1 MYLIRASSIIITSVL
16 FSLCVSSITS
26 HGINSAF
33 ALEVGAEVKA
43 KIGSENK
50 TSSQDQ
56 VSMEDKVD
64 VSMKAESDNKSMKS
78 SYQKMAMDSKNSFV
92 INSEQHLYNPGDEVQ
107 LEGSIWSSLVSQ
119 IGGVNSVKIQVVNNK
134 GAIVYDDDIK
144 VSDNGTYSARFV
156 LPADSQKGA
165 YTIKS
170 NIDVSA
176 DLFDTLTIDA
186 KSNLQT
192 SSKFVVANGVAF
204 VVKEEGKSF
213 DVNIASN
220 SNIDNFEFKKDQKK
234 VTFTVDGESG
244 TQGVTKITVPKAML
258 SGEMS
263 VMIDGKIASSDDVIV
278 TSDTKEETTLEIN
291 YHHSMHIID
300 ITGTNVVPEF
310 PQSLIVV
317 MVVGSIVAV
326 IFSRTRILQIQKT

>member
-1 MYLIRASSIIITSVL
+1 MRVSSIIITSVL
-16 FSLCVSSITS
+16 FSLCVSSIIS
-26 HGINSAF
+26 YSIHSAF

-43 KIGSENK
+43 KIDSENK
-50 TSSQDQ
+50 TSSQDKA
-56 VSMEDKVD
+56 SMEDKAD
-64 VSMKAESDNKSMKS
+64 VSMKTESNNKSMIKS
-78 SYQKMAMDSKNSFV
+78 SYQKMTLDSKNSFV
-92 INSEQHLYNPGDEVQ
+92 IDAKQHLYNPGDKVQ
-107 LEGSIWSSLVSQ
+107 LEGSIWSSLISQ
-119 IGGVNSVKIQVVNNK
+119 IGGVDSVKIQVVDNK
-134 GAIVYDDDIK
+134 GAIVYDDDVK
-144 VSDNGTYSARFV
+144 VSNDGTYSASFV

-176 DLFDTLTIDA
+176 DLVDTLTIDA

-204 VVKEEGKSF
+204 VVTEEGKSF

-220 SNIDNFEFKKDQKK
+220 SKIDNFEFKKDQKK

-278 TSDTKEETTLEIN
+278 TTDTEEDTTLAIN

-310 PQSLIVV
+310 PQSLIIVLV
-317 MVVGSIVAV
+317 AGSIVAV
-326 IFSRTRILQIQKT
+326 IFSRTKISQIQA